1 MTMTQ
6 ALWSSLKGMD
16 SIRQPYSWIVFMN
29 SWQRSSGFTLL
40 EVMVALTVFV
50 AIALTLSQTASQS
63 VDTTLY
69 LQEKTLASMVAE
81 NKLNTLRLEG
91 MPAVGERNETTRL
104 ADRQWRLPTKVEKT
118 EFPEQ
123 APHLTFRRH
132 ARRWRA

>member
-1 MTMTQ
+1 M
-6 ALWSSLKGMD
+6 
-16 SIRQPYSWIVFMN
+16 INRQKI
-29 SWQRSSGFTLL
+29 SGFTLL

-91 MPAVGERNETTRL
+91 MPAVGERNELTRL
-104 ADRQWRLPTKVEKT
+104 AERQWQLTTKVEKT
-118 EFPEQ
+118 EFPDTSRVTVTV
-123 APHLTFRRH
+123 ALASSKDSPLMSLVTIIGKH
-132 ARRWRA
+132 

>member
-1 MTMTQ
+1 
-6 ALWSSLKGMD
+6 MD
-16 SIRQPYSWIVFMN
+16 LTRLHFQWIASMN
-29 SWQRSSGFTLL
+29 NCQRSAGFTLL

-91 MPAVGERNETTRL
+91 MPAVGERKETTRL
-104 ADRQWRLPTKVEKT
+104 ADRQWQLTTKVEKT
-118 EFPEQ
+118 EFPDTHRVTVSV
-123 APHLTFRRH
+123 ALASSKDSPLMSLVTIIGKH
-132 ARRWRA
+132 

>member
-1 MTMTQ
+1 
-6 ALWSSLKGMD
+6 
-16 SIRQPYSWIVFMN
+16 MN
-29 SWQRSSGFTLL
+29 SFQRTAGFTLL

-91 MPAVGERNETTRL
+91 MPAVGERNELTRL
-104 ADRQWRLPTKVEKT
+104 ADRQWHLTTKVEKT
-118 EFPEQ
+118 EFPDTHRVTVSVALAESKDS
-123 APHLTFRRH
+123 PLISLITIIGKH
-132 ARRWRA
+132 